1 MVGLRPVA
9 RGPTIGP
16 LFSNLAS
23 CLDRLDLGYS
33 FSCSEHLPSHHEVVH
48 AAPRGGGGRH
58 GPARPHDYEI
68 HERRD
73 YIPNSW
79 IEGKKLDGV
88 TTLPVRIGLTQS
100 NLDRGHDLL
109 MEMANPSSSSYGRHM
124 TEAEVH
130 DFFSPSQAT
139 VDNVRSWLES
149 SGIAVD
155 RVSHSANKQWLQ
167 FDASA
172 DELEQLLRAEYYLY
186 SHADTGRSHIAC
198 REYHVPRSV
207 REHIDYITPG
217 VTLREV
223 TGIAKASRGGKEKR
237 HIDGTPA
244 RVVPIVQGLADQL
257 LGGLGLLDLCD
268 VAVTPSCIQEMYN
281 IPQGNSA
288 TEGNELAIFEDIGDV
303 YAQEDFDIF
312 FGAFASDIPIG
323 THPKLQGVD
332 GGEAPTSFANAGP
345 ESDLDF
351 QISYPIIWP
360 QNSILFQT
368 DDMVYEANYTF
379 QGFLNTF
386 LDAIDGSYCDEIS
399 PLDPPYPDPQAGGY
413 KGSLQ
418 CGVYK
423 KPNVVSISY
432 GGAEADLP
440 IAYQRRQ
447 CNEFMKLGMQGVSVV
462 VASGDSGVAGRG
474 GDPTPSNCLGADGT
488 VFAPDFPASCPYLTA
503 VGATIIPTGSSASA
517 HQEVAVT
524 RFPSGGGFSNIY
536 ERPSYQSQAV
546 ADYFAKANPTYPY
559 YESVNNNSF
568 GANGG
573 IYNRIG
579 RGYPDVSAIGDNVII
594 VNKLVPTAIGGT
606 SASAPVFAAI
616 LTRINEERLAA
627 GKPTVGFV
635 NPVLYAHPEAFFDV
649 TQGNNAGC
657 GTNGF
662 SAAEGWDPVTGMGTP
677 NYPAL
682 LKVFMDQ

>member
-1 MVGLRPVA
+1 MPIPPSIVDGVTDSTLVS
-9 RGPTIGP
+9 
-16 LFSNLAS
+16 LL
-23 CLDRLDLGYS
+23 LGYS
-33 FSCSEHLPSHHEVVH
+33 SFAMMKSSMLLLLGAAVAVIAMPAPHEYVV
-48 AAPRGGGGRH
+48 
-58 GPARPHDYEI
+58 

-73 YIPNSW
+73 HIPSSW
-79 IEGKKLDGV
+79 IQGKKLDGS
-88 TTLPVRIGLTQS
+88 TILPVRIGLTQS

-109 MEMANPSSSSYGRHM
+109 MGMSNPSSSSYGRHM

-130 DFFSPSQAT
+130 ALFAPSQDS
-139 VDNVRSWLES
+139 VDNVRSWLAS

-155 RVSHSANKQWLQ
+155 RISQSANSQWLQ
-167 FDASA
+167 FDANA
-172 DELEQLLRAEYYLY
+172 DELEKLLRTEYYLY
-186 SHADTGRSHIAC
+186 SHAETGRSHIAC
-198 REYHVPRSV
+198 REYHVPHSV
-207 REHIDYITPG
+207 REHIDFITPG
-217 VTLREV
+217 ITLREV
-223 TGIAKASRGGKEKR
+223 TGVSQANKRSLDKR
-237 HIDGTPA
+237 HINTGPA
-244 RVVPIVQGLADQL
+244 GIVPIAEGLRDKL
-257 LGGLGLLDLCD
+257 LGGSGLLDLCD
-268 VAVTPSCIQEMYN
+268 QAVTPDCIQKMYN
-281 IPQGNSA
+281 IPKGTKA
-288 TEGNELAIFEDIGDV
+288 TPGNELAIFESIGDV
-303 YAQEDFDIF
+303 YAQEDLDIF
-312 FGAFASDIPIG
+312 FTDFARAIPIG

-332 GGEAPTSFANAGP
+332 GGKAPTSPANAGP

-351 QISYPIIWP
+351 QISFPIIWP
-360 QNSILFQT
+360 QNSILFQS
-368 DDMVYEANYTF
+368 DDMVYESNYTF

-386 LDAIDGSYCDEIS
+386 LDSIDGSYCSEIS
-399 PLDPPYPDPQAGGY
+399 PLDPPYPDPQPGGY
-413 KGSLQ
+413 KGPLQ

-423 KPNVVSISY
+423 KPTVLSVSY
-432 GGAEADLP
+432 GEAEADLP

-447 CNEFMKLGMQGVSVV
+447 CSEFMKLGMQGMSVV

-474 GDPTPSNCLGADGT
+474 GDPTPCNCLGENGT

-503 VGATIIPTGSSASA
+503 VGATVIPQGASASSHA
-517 HQEVAVT
+517 EVAVT

-536 ERPSYQSQAV
+536 ERPSYQAQAV
-546 ADYFAKANPTYPY
+546 AHYFANADPHYPY

-594 VNKLVPTAIGGT
+594 VNQLSPTAIGGT

-649 TQGNNAGC
+649 TQGTNAGC

-662 SAAEGWDPVTGMGTP
+662 SAAAGWDPVTGLGTP

-682 LKVFMDQ
+682 LKVFMKL